1 MEQDKKASPRRQGAA
16 GARASAHASNPASA
30 EPARHAAQDTHEG
43 EGEGAAGKQVI
54 ARAAAVL
61 RALEGQTGGL
71 SLARIAQGANLPRST
86 VYRIVAALEAQQM
99 VMSGADGVR
108 LGPALARLA
117 ASAHTDLVAVARPHV
132 EALSQRTRETVDLC
146 QFRGQHAIS
155 VDQAVSN
162 QELRVVS
169 PVGTAFPAHCTAHG
183 KALLARR
190 SDSEVAALFADG
202 MPKRTGATLASLD
215 ALLKDLARVRKLG
228 HAIDAQ
234 EHAEGVCGIG
244 VWLRTGLPDD
254 YAIAIAVPA
263 LRFERQREALLSALM
278 QCKSEIEAL
287 MHTAAP
293 R

>member
-1 MEQDKKASPRRQGAA
+1 MEQNKKPSPRRQGAA
-16 GARASAHASNPASA
+16 GARASNPAS
-30 EPARHAAQDTHEG
+30 RDAADSHSS

-61 RALEGQTGGL
+61 RALEGQVGGL
-71 SLARIAQGANLPRST
+71 SLAQIAQGANLPRST
-86 VYRIVAALEAQQM
+86 VHRIVAALEAQQM
-99 VMSGADGVR
+99 VMSGAGGVR

-190 SDSEVAALFADG
+190 SDDEVAALFAAG

-215 ALLKDLARVRKLG
+215 ALLKELARVRKLG
-228 HAIDAQ
+228 YAVDAQ
-234 EHAEGVCGIG
+234 EHAEGMCGIG

-254 YAIAIAVPA
+254 YALAIAVPA
-263 LRFERQREALLSALM
+263 LRFERQREGLLSALM
-278 QCKSEIEAL
+278 QCKSEIETL
-287 MHTAAP
+287 MHTAAA